1 MEYVIVGMVV
11 VLAAAAVAYSLYK
24 SAVGKGGCA
33 GCPSSEECNPAEDT
47 DPRQGRE
54 VRKTETGA

>member
-1 MEYVIVGMVV
+1 MEYVIVGMMV

-33 GCPSSEECNPAEDT
+33 GCPRGRQCQPGAGDDRTGPDGCGDGSEE
-47 DPRQGRE
+47 R
-54 VRKTETGA
+54 